1 MTKYTADPM
10 EKESSSA
17 NTLSYE
23 MGNLDIISSP
33 GLQSFNR
40 LKAKLLFSRIT
51 SLVGDQIAAG

>member
-1 MTKYTADPM
+1 MTTNTADPT

-23 MGNLDIISSP
+23 MGNLGIISSL

-40 LKAKLLFSRIT
+40 LKAKLLVQQNHLAR
-51 SLVGDQIAAG
+51 Q